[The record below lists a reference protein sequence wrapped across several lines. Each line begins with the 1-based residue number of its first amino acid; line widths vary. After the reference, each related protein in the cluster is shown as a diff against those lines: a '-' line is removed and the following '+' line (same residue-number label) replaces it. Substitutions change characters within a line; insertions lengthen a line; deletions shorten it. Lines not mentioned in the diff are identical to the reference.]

1 MEVWRGRF
9 ADPVPLFG
17 PLPGVRSGD
26 VLAYEF
32 ELPESFTPKPGYARL
47 ERTFVLLDLGVSMS
61 CPAWSRTTTAAG
73 QTIDGLDPGLD
84 DAVTW
89 YVDLVHV
96 TATAEAVIVRDLYVD
111 VMVPTDG
118 RHQRMLDL
126 DELADAIEAEILPV
140 NVAIDGLRRW
150 QRFLDRHLH
159 AKRDPGAG
167 WSDFPPAV
175 LAPLAALP
183 APLGPVVQAP

>member
-1 MEVWRGRF
+1 MAWEVRRS
-9 ADPVPLFG
+9 VPLFG

-32 ELPESFTPKPGYARL
+32 ELPETFTPKPGHTLL

-61 CPAWSRTTTAAG
+61 CPAWSQTTTAAG
-73 QTIDGLDPGLD
+73 KAIDGLDPDLD

-89 YVDLVHV
+89 YIDLVHV
-96 TATAEAVIVRDLYVD
+96 AATAESVIVRDLYVD

-126 DELADAIEAEILPV
+126 DELADAIEAGTVPV
-140 NVAIDGLRRW
+140 DVATDGLRRW

-159 AKRDPGAG
+159 AERDPRSQ
-167 WSDFPPAV
+167 WSDFPPA
-175 LAPLAALP
+175 AIRQLAALP
-183 APLGPVVQAP
+183 APLGPVVLAP